1 MELFGPTLSRFDP
14 RQWPL
19 AFKAPAVVVIFMMA
33 ISAVITHAVLNR
45 LKETQE
51 RHLAALSTT
60 YLEGLASAVLPYVLR
75 EDVWEVYD
83 AIDRSASLGG
93 GFGRAIVVITT
104 PDLRVIAASHPAQWP
119 LGTRHP
125 SLAARFVAGRNLIV
139 DEADGKAHGQKLLRH
154 QGRDIG
160 RIFADY
166 EIAHLIT
173 ERADVLRTLLLT
185 NLFLALTLAGMA
197 YWTIR
202 RMLSPLALLSR
213 HIGQT
218 VAGPLLPV
226 PLMHVGDP
234 DSEFARLFR
243 RYNSLIEAFGER
255 EDLLRQLAEEERVA
269 SLGRLTSG
277 MAHEINNPLGGLF
290 NAIDTLKRH
299 GEKASVRHSSVDLIE
314 RGLRG
319 IRDVV
324 KTALATYRADPEHR
338 ELVAVDLDDMRL
350 LVRPELERKR
360 VKLDWRNHIMGPLT
374 IPSAAIRQILLN
386 LLLNAVAAVPEDGQV
401 TVFISVSAD
410 EMILTIEDN
419 GPGLGAQAIDLVTGR
434 SSRPVSTGE
443 GTGLGLWMSQRLAA
457 ELKGHVTAGR
467 SELGG
472 AAITVRFPI
481 NHERS
486 LSHAA

>member
-1 MELFGPTLSRFDP
+1 MALTGSSRSIVDP
-14 RQWPL
+14 RRWPL
-19 AFKAPAVVVIFMMA
+19 AFRAPAVVVAFMMV
-33 ISAVITHAVLNR
+33 ISAVITHAVLDR

-75 EDVWEVYD
+75 ADVWEVYD
-83 AIDRSASLGG
+83 AIDRSAALGG
-93 GFGRAIVVITT
+93 GFGRAVVVITT
-104 PDLRVIAASHPAQWP
+104 PDLRVIAANQPTRWP
-119 LGTRHP
+119 LGTQQTG
-125 SLAARFVAGRNLIV
+125 LAARFSAGANLIV
-139 DEADGKAHGQKLLRH
+139 DQADGTAHGQKLLRY

-166 EIAHLIT
+166 DIAHLIA
-173 ERADVLRTLLLT
+173 ERADVLRTLMLT
-185 NLFLALTLAGMA
+185 NLLLALALAGLA

-218 VAGPLLPV
+218 VAGPLQPISLDKA
-226 PLMHVGDP
+226 GDP

-243 RYNSLIEAFGER
+243 RYNSLIEVLGER
-255 EDLLRQLAEEERVA
+255 EELTRQLAEEERIA

-299 GEKASVRHSSVDLIE
+299 GDKAKVRRDSVDLIE

-324 KTALATYRADPEHR
+324 KTALATYRSDPDHR
-338 ELVAVDLDDMRL
+338 ELDPVDLDDMKL
-350 LVRPELERKR
+350 LLRPELDRKR
-360 VKLDWRNHIMGPLT
+360 VKLDWRNDMVGKFALPGS
-374 IPSAAIRQILLN
+374 PVRQILLN
-386 LLLNAVAAVPEDGQV
+386 LLLNAVAAVAEDGRV
-401 TVFISVSAD
+401 MVSISVSGD
-410 EMILTIEDN
+410 EMILIVEDN
-419 GPGLGAQAIDLVTGR
+419 GPGLGPMVMDLLTGR
-434 SSRPVSTGE
+434 SPRPVSTRE

-457 ELKGHVTAGR
+457 ELNGQMVAGR
-467 SELGG
+467 STLGG
-472 AAITVRFPI
+472 AAITVRLPVQT
-481 NHERS
+481 ERR
-486 LSHAA
+486 LSNAA